1 MPLRPVHPTGPTHP
15 HDRPLPEERRLQLL
29 LNWPARLAAVEIRR
43 DPSCYDIIRSLR
55 SPVRMALVIA
65 TMLVRFQSRSI
76 GEREPE

>member
-1 MPLRPVHPTGPTHP
+1 M
-15 HDRPLPEERRLQLL
+15 QLL

-65 TMLVRFQSRSI
+65 TMLVRLQSRRSGSANPSSI
-76 GEREPE
+76 HLLECQDEIEA